1 LVWLGLILVMVG
13 MWLAVA
19 TIQFVS
25 RFQDRYISPT
35 RKLVLAHAQQLGIA
49 SFPELGRPRVS
60 SRSEVLEK
68 FSIVLAA
75 LISLVPEFQIGMR
88 PLFASGL
95 VNCAILVLLLGM
107 VTVSHKEL
115 ERRRMET
122 SEIIFPMPPSPT
134 VAIKPPSPQIAAL
147 PVPTPP
153 VSALPRPQPPRIK
166 VPRVEALPRLPLP
179 VLTEEAELH
188 PLVASK
194 PSVVLAPQPKPALP
208 AAPTMLGDANGV
220 KPNQGAQSS
229 SIVAALGNPNGGSA
243 SSVPHGVVGSAGI
256 GAGSRSSSGATTG
269 KVASAGIAGMASA
282 TTEPRGTAPASSPPT
297 TPPVLLSH
305 AQPEYTTE
313 AKQLKIQG
321 DVVLR
326 VRITESGEMV
336 VLSVLRG
343 LGHGLDEA
351 ATRSAPTYKFRPATK
366 NGHPVDFTTNVF
378 IKFQLD

>member
-1 LVWLGLILVMVG
+1 MVG

-35 RKLVLAHAQQLGIA
+35 RKLVLVHAQQLGIA
-49 SFPELGRPRVS
+49 SFPEFGRPRIS
-60 SRSEVLEK
+60 SRSEIWEK

-75 LISLVPEFQIGMR
+75 LISLLPEFQLGMR

-95 VNCAILVLLLGM
+95 VNCAILVLLLGLF
-107 VTVSHKEL
+107 TVSHKEF
-115 ERRRMET
+115 EPRRMET
-122 SEIIFPMPPSPT
+122 SEIIFPTEPPPT
-134 VAIKPPSPQIAAL
+134 IAIKPPSPAIPKVSVPAS
-147 PVPTPP
+147 PVP
-153 VSALPRPQPPRIK
+153 ALPRLQPPRIK
-166 VPRVEALPRLPLP
+166 TPRVETLPQPRLP

-188 PLVASK
+188 PLVAPK
-194 PSVVLAPQPKPALP
+194 PSVVLAPQPKPALA
-208 AAPTMLGDANGV
+208 AAPTALGDANGV
-220 KPNQGAQSS
+220 KPNPGAQAPPV
-229 SIVAALGNPNGGSA
+229 VAALGNPNGGSP
-243 SSVPHGVVGSAGI
+243 SSAPHGVVGSVGI

-269 KVASAGIAGMASA
+269 RVASAGIAGMASTA
-282 TTEPRGTAPASSPPT
+282 TGRHADAPASPAT

-351 ATRSAPTYKFRPATK
+351 AARSAPTYKFRPATK
-366 NGHPVDFTTNVF
+366 NGRPVDFTTNVI

>member
-1 LVWLGLILVMVG
+1 MVG

-25 RFQDRYISPT
+25 RFQARYVSPT

-49 SFPELGRPRVS
+49 SFPEFGLSRISR
-60 SRSEVLEK
+60 RSEIWEK

-75 LISLVPEFQIGMR
+75 LISLLPEFQLGMR
-88 PLFASGL
+88 PLLASGL
-95 VNCAILVLLLGM
+95 VNCAVLVFLLGV

-122 SEIIFPMPPSPT
+122 SEIIFPTEPPPP
-134 VAIKPPSPQIAAL
+134 VAMKPPSPQIPKVSVPAS
-147 PVPTPP
+147 PVP
-153 VSALPRPQPPRIK
+153 ALPRPQPPKIK
-166 VPRVEALPRLPLP
+166 IPRVEALPQPRLP

-188 PLVASK
+188 PLVATK

-208 AAPTMLGDANGV
+208 AAPTALGDANGV
-220 KPNQGAQSS
+220 KPNPGAQSPPV
-229 SIVAALGNPNGGSA
+229 VAALGNPNGGSQ
-243 SSVPHGVVGSAGI
+243 SSAPHGVVGAAGI
-256 GAGSRSSSGATTG
+256 GTGSRSSSGTSSV
-269 KVASAGIAGMASA
+269 KVASAGFADMTST
-282 TTEPRGTAPASSPPT
+282 TTEHHVVNAPAPPAT

-305 AQPEYTTE
+305 AQPEYTAE

-366 NGHPVDFTTNVF
+366 GGHPVDFTTNVI